1 MDEQFIRSYST
12 LELQPG
18 SSWDEL
24 RFAYRS
30 LVKKWHPDRF
40 RLEGERRRA
49 EEKTKEIT
57 RAYKTLADYYR
68 KHGHTPVETDLAR
81 AEAARPSP
89 DQAPDNQAV
98 VETENADSPADNN
111 AYSRDPNT
119 VKHTVRLKPLAAVI
133 AAALLLYLWQLDAP
147 PDSGSSADASP
158 ENQAI
163 DIQPAPIGSVM
174 PQPAGQFFTH
184 GTKIGDVY
192 SIQGLPS
199 KTENG
204 IWHYG
209 KSRVIFIDGAVSHW
223 QIHPDNPLKASL
235 GIEPTP
241 HTKKYFTRG
250 STKAEVTALHGTP
263 WRQTEYEWV
272 YGPSRIFFSDG
283 MVTGWQESPL
293 HPLKTG
299 K

>member
-1 MDEQFIRSYST
+1 MNEQFIRSYST

-18 SSWDEL
+18 ASWDEL
-24 RFAYRS
+24 RSAYRS
-30 LVKKWHPDRF
+30 LVKTWHPDRF

-68 KHGHTPVETDLAR
+68 KHGQTPVDADAPLP
-81 AEAARPSP
+81 EAARPSA
-89 DQAPDNQAV
+89 DHAPDKQVV
-98 VETENADSPADNN
+98 VETDGVDSPAGQNTN
-111 AYSRDPNT
+111 SRDTNT
-119 VKHTVRLKPLAAVI
+119 DKHTVRLKPLVAVI

-147 PDSGSSADASP
+147 PDSGSSTDASP
-158 ENQAI
+158 ENPAI
-163 DIQPAPIGSVM
+163 EIQPALIGSVT
-174 PQPAGQFFTH
+174 PQPVEKFFTR

-192 SIQGLPS
+192 SIQGIPS

-209 KSRVIFIDGAVSHW
+209 KSKVIFIDGAVSHW

-241 HTKKYFTRG
+241 LTKKHFTRG

-263 WRQTEYEWV
+263 WRQTEYEWG